1 MAAVYPV
8 ASPFNTN
15 PSYSGSFI
23 PTIWSA
29 KMNAKF
35 YATTVFGDIANTD
48 WQGEVSGMGDKVV
61 INTPPDV
68 TVSNYVPGTGLT
80 YPVPVPSSQELLID
94 KGKYFA
100 FQVNDVLAYQSKPDL
115 IDTFSADAAQRMRI
129 AIDSDVLYRAFG
141 QSATKNKGA
150 NAGVKSGKYNLGTDA
165 NPFELTASNV
175 LEKILHMASVMD
187 EQNLPDDSRW
197 LLIDPYTR
205 SLLMQSNL
213 AQANFMGDNTSIV
226 RNGLIGTIDRFK
238 VYVTNQLP
246 KAVAGSGTPTPWVS
260 GDGTDNSITSASD
273 LARRVILA
281 GHKSALTFASQI
293 TKMET
298 VRNQDDF
305 GDFIRSLNVYGSKVV
320 QPDALVTL
328 IAK

>member
-1 MAAVYPV
+1 MPAVYPV
-8 ASPFNTN
+8 NAPFNTN

-23 PTIWSA
+23 PTVWSA

-35 YATTVFGDIANTD
+35 YATTVFSDIANTD
-48 WQGEVSGMGDKVV
+48 WQGEISNMGDKVV
-61 INTPPDV
+61 INTPPTL
-68 TVSNYVPGTGLT
+68 TVSNYVPGAGLN
-80 YPVPVPSSQELLID
+80 YEVPTPIVQELLID

-100 FQVNDVLAYQSKPDL
+100 FHVNDVLEYQSKPDL
-115 IDTFSADAAQRMRI
+115 IDTFSADAAQQMRI
-129 AIDSDVLYRAFG
+129 AIDSDVLYRAFN
-141 QSATKNKGA
+141 QADAANKGA
-150 NAGVKSGKYNLGTDA
+150 TAGAKSGKYNLGTDA
-165 NPFELTASNV
+165 APVTLTASNV
-175 LEKILHMASVMD
+175 LEKILQMASVMD

-238 VYVTNQLP
+238 LYVTNHLP
-246 KAVAGSGTPTPWVS
+246 KAVAGTNTPWIS
-260 GDGTDNSITSASD
+260 GDGTDSSVTSTSG
-273 LARRVILA
+273 LARRVLLA

-298 VRNQDDF
+298 VRNTSDF
-305 GDFIRSLNVYGSKVV
+305 GDYVRSLNVYGSKVV
-320 QPDALVTL
+320 APKSLVTL
-328 IAK
+328 IAA

>member
-1 MAAVYPV
+1 MPAVYPV
-8 ASPFNTN
+8 NAPFNTN

-23 PTIWSA
+23 PTVWSA

-35 YATTVFGDIANTD
+35 YATTVFSDIANTD
-48 WQGEVSGMGDKVV
+48 WQGEISNMGDKVV
-61 INTPPDV
+61 INTPPTL
-68 TVSNYVPGTGLT
+68 TVSNYVPGAGLN
-80 YPVPVPSSQELLID
+80 YEVPTPIVQELLID

-100 FQVNDVLAYQSKPDL
+100 FHVNDVLEYQSKPDL
-115 IDTFSADAAQRMRI
+115 IDTFSADAAQQMRI
-129 AIDSDVLYRAFG
+129 AIDSDVLYRAFN
-141 QSATKNKGA
+141 QADAANKGA
-150 NAGVKSGKYNLGTDA
+150 TAGAKSGKYNLGTDA
-165 NPFELTASNV
+165 APVTLTASNV
-175 LEKILHMASVMD
+175 LEKILQMASVMD

-238 VYVTNQLP
+238 LYVTNHLP
-246 KAVAGSGTPTPWVS
+246 KAVAGANTPWIS
-260 GDGTDNSITSASD
+260 GDGTDSSVTSTSG
-273 LARRVILA
+273 LARRVLLA

-298 VRNQDDF
+298 VRNQSDF
-305 GDFIRSLNVYGSKVV
+305 GDYVRSLNVYGSKVV
-320 QPDALVTL
+320 QPKSLVTL
-328 IAK
+328 VAA

>member
-1 MAAVYPV
+1 MPAVYPV
-8 ASPFNTN
+8 NAPFNTN

-23 PTIWSA
+23 PTVWSA

-35 YATTVFGDIANTD
+35 YATTVFSDIANTD
-48 WQGEVSGMGDKVV
+48 WQGEISNMGDKVV
-61 INTPPDV
+61 INTPPTL
-68 TVSNYVPGTGLT
+68 TVSNYVPGAGLN
-80 YPVPVPSSQELLID
+80 YEVPTPIVQELLID

-100 FQVNDVLAYQSKPDL
+100 FHVNDVLEYQSKPDL
-115 IDTFSADAAQRMRI
+115 IDTFSADAAQQMRI
-129 AIDSDVLYRAFG
+129 AIDSDVLYRAFN
-141 QSATKNKGA
+141 QADAANKGA
-150 NAGVKSGKYNLGTDA
+150 TAGAKSGKYNLGTDA
-165 NPFELTASNV
+165 APVTLTASNV
-175 LEKILHMASVMD
+175 LEKILQMASVMD

-238 VYVTNQLP
+238 LYVTNHLP
-246 KAVAGSGTPTPWVS
+246 KAVAGTNTPWIS
-260 GDGTDNSITSASD
+260 GDGTDSSVTSTSG
-273 LARRVILA
+273 LARRVLLA

-298 VRNQDDF
+298 VRNQSDF
-305 GDFIRSLNVYGSKVV
+305 GDYVRSLNVYGSKVV
-320 QPDALVTL
+320 QPKSLVTL
-328 IAK
+328 VAA

>member
-1 MAAVYPV
+1 MPAVYPV
-8 ASPFNTN
+8 NPPFNTN

-23 PTIWSA
+23 PTVWSA

-35 YATTVFGDIANTD
+35 YATTVFSDIANTD
-48 WQGEVSGMGDKVV
+48 WQGEISNMGDKVV
-61 INTPPDV
+61 INTPPTL
-68 TVSNYVPGTGLT
+68 TVSNYVPGAGLN
-80 YPVPVPSSQELLID
+80 YEVPTPIVQELLID

-100 FQVNDVLAYQSKPDL
+100 FHVNDVLEYQSKPDL
-115 IDTFSADAAQRMRI
+115 IDTFSADAAQQMRI
-129 AIDSDVLYRAFG
+129 AIDSDVLYRAFN
-141 QSATKNKGA
+141 QADAANKGA
-150 NAGVKSGKYNLGTDA
+150 TAGAKSGKYNLGTDA
-165 NPFELTASNV
+165 APVTLTASNV
-175 LEKILHMASVMD
+175 LEKILQMASVMD

-238 VYVTNQLP
+238 LYVTNHLP
-246 KAVAGSGTPTPWVS
+246 KAVAGTNTPWIS
-260 GDGTDNSITSASD
+260 GDGTDSSVTSTSG
-273 LARRVILA
+273 LARRVLLA

-298 VRNQDDF
+298 VRNQSDF
-305 GDFIRSLNVYGSKVV
+305 GDYVRSLNVYGSKVV
-320 QPDALVTL
+320 QPKSLVTL
-328 IAK
+328 VAA

>member
-1 MAAVYPV
+1 MPAVYPV
-8 ASPFNTN
+8 NAPFNTN

-23 PTIWSA
+23 PTVWSA

-35 YATTVFGDIANTD
+35 YATTVFSDIANTD
-48 WQGEVSGMGDKVV
+48 WQGEISNMGDKVV
-61 INTPPDV
+61 INTPPSL
-68 TVSNYVPGTGLT
+68 TVSNYVPGAGLS
-80 YPVPVPSSQELLID
+80 YEVPTPIVQELLID

-100 FQVNDVLAYQSKPDL
+100 FHVNDVLEYQSKPDL
-115 IDTFSADAAQRMRI
+115 IDTFSADAAQQMRI
-129 AIDSDVLYRAFG
+129 AIDSDVLYRAFN
-141 QSATKNKGA
+141 QADAANKGA
-150 NAGVKSGKYNLGTDA
+150 TAGAKSGKYNLGTDA
-165 NPFELTASNV
+165 APVTLTASNV
-175 LEKILHMASVMD
+175 LEKILQMASVMD

-238 VYVTNQLP
+238 LYVTNHLP
-246 KAVAGSGTPTPWVS
+246 KAVAGTNTPWIS
-260 GDGTDNSITSASD
+260 GDGTDSSVTSTSG
-273 LARRVILA
+273 LARRVLLA

-298 VRNQDDF
+298 VRNQSDF
-305 GDFIRSLNVYGSKVV
+305 GDYVRSLNVYGSKVV
-320 QPDALVTL
+320 QPKSLVTL
-328 IAK
+328 VAA

>member
-1 MAAVYPV
+1 MPAVYPV
-8 ASPFNTN
+8 NAPFNTN

-23 PTIWSA
+23 PTVWSA

-35 YATTVFGDIANTD
+35 YATTVFSDIANTD
-48 WQGEVSGMGDKVV
+48 WQGEISNMGDKVV
-61 INTPPDV
+61 INTPPTL
-68 TVSNYVPGTGLT
+68 TVSNYVPGAGLN
-80 YPVPVPSSQELLID
+80 YEVPTPIVQELLID

-100 FQVNDVLAYQSKPDL
+100 FHVNDVLEYQSKPDL
-115 IDTFSADAAQRMRI
+115 IDTFSADAAQQMRI
-129 AIDSDVLYRAFG
+129 AIDSDVLYRAFN
-141 QSATKNKGA
+141 QADAANKGA
-150 NAGVKSGKYNLGTDA
+150 TAGAKSGKYNLGTDTA
-165 NPFELTASNV
+165 PVTLTASNV
-175 LEKILHMASVMD
+175 LEKILQMASVMD

-238 VYVTNQLP
+238 LYVTNHLP
-246 KAVAGSGTPTPWVS
+246 KAVAGTNTPWIS
-260 GDGTDNSITSASD
+260 GDGTDSSVTSTSG
-273 LARRVILA
+273 LARRVLLA

-298 VRNQDDF
+298 VRNQSDF
-305 GDFIRSLNVYGSKVV
+305 GDYVRSLNVYGSKVV
-320 QPDALVTL
+320 QPKSLVTL
-328 IAK
+328 IAA

>member
-23 PTIWSA
+23 PTVWSA

-80 YPVPVPSSQELLID
+80 YPVPTPSSQELLID

-141 QSATKNKGA
+141 QASVNNKGA
-150 NAGVKSGKYNLGTDA
+150 VAGIKSGKYNLGTDA
-165 NPFELTASNV
+165 APFELTASNV

-197 LLIDPYTR
+197 LLIDPFTR

-238 VYVTNQLP
+238 LYVTNHLP
-246 KAVAGSGTPTPWVS
+246 KAIAGTNTPWLS
-260 GDGTDNSITSASD
+260 GDGTDNTVTSSSG
-273 LARRVILA
+273 LARRALVA

-298 VRNQDDF
+298 VRNTSDF
-305 GDFIRSLNVYGSKVV
+305 GDYVRSLNVYGSKVV
-320 QPDALVTL
+320 APKSMVTL
-328 IAK
+328 IAA

>member
-1 MAAVYPV
+1 MPAVYPV
-8 ASPFNTN
+8 NTPFNTN

-23 PTIWSA
+23 PTVWSA

-35 YATTVFGDIANTD
+35 YATTVFSDIANTD
-48 WQGEVSGMGDKVV
+48 WQGEISNMGDKVV
-61 INTPPDV
+61 INTPPTL
-68 TVSNYVPGTGLT
+68 TVSNYVPGAGLN
-80 YPVPVPSSQELLID
+80 YEVPTPIVQELLID

-100 FQVNDVLAYQSKPDL
+100 FHVNDVLEYQSKPDL
-115 IDTFSADAAQRMRI
+115 IDTFSADAAQQMRI
-129 AIDSDVLYRAFG
+129 AIDSDVLYRAFN
-141 QSATKNKGA
+141 QADAANKGA
-150 NAGVKSGKYNLGTDA
+150 TAGAKSGKYNLGTDA
-165 NPFELTASNV
+165 APVTLTASNV
-175 LEKILHMASVMD
+175 LEKILQMASVMD

-238 VYVTNQLP
+238 LYVTNHLP
-246 KAVAGSGTPTPWVS
+246 KAVAGTNTPWIS
-260 GDGTDNSITSASD
+260 GDGTDSSVTSTSG
-273 LARRVILA
+273 LARRVLLA

-298 VRNQDDF
+298 VRNQSDF
-305 GDFIRSLNVYGSKVV
+305 GDYVRSLNVYGSKVV
-320 QPDALVTL
+320 QPKSLVTL
-328 IAK
+328 VAA

>member
-1 MAAVYPV
+1 MPAVYPV
-8 ASPFNTN
+8 QAPFNTN
-15 PSYSGSFI
+15 PSYSGAFI

-48 WQGEVSGMGDKVV
+48 WQGEISNMGDKVV
-61 INTPPDV
+61 INTPPTL
-68 TVSNYVPGTGLT
+68 TVSNYVPGAGLS
-80 YPVPVPSSQELLID
+80 YQVPTPDAQELLID

-100 FQVNDVLAYQSKPDL
+100 FQVNDVLEYQSKPNL
-115 IDTFSADAAQRMRI
+115 IDVFSADAAQQMRI
-129 AIDSDVLYRAFG
+129 AIDSDVLYRAFN
-141 QSATKNKGA
+141 QAATANKGA
-150 NAGVKSGKYNLGTDA
+150 TAGAKSGKYNLGTDTA
-165 NPFELTASNV
+165 PVTLTSGNV

-187 EQNLPDDSRW
+187 EQNLPDSDRW
-197 LLIDPYTR
+197 LLIDPFTR

-246 KAVAGSGTPTPWVS
+246 KAVAGANTPWVS
-260 GDGTDNSITSASD
+260 GDGSDNSITSTSG
-273 LARRVILA
+273 LARRAIVA

-298 VRNQDDF
+298 VRNTQDF
-305 GDFIRSLNVYGSKVV
+305 GDYIRSLNVYGSKVV
-320 QPDALVTL
+320 KADAMTVL
-328 IAK
+328 IAA

>member
-1 MAAVYPV
+1 MPAVYPV
-8 ASPFNTN
+8 NAPFNTN

-23 PTIWSA
+23 PTVWSA

-35 YATTVFGDIANTD
+35 YATTVFSDIANTD
-48 WQGEVSGMGDKVV
+48 WQGEISNMGDKVV
-61 INTPPDV
+61 INTPPSL
-68 TVSNYVPGTGLT
+68 TVSNYVPGAGLN
-80 YPVPVPSSQELLID
+80 YEVPTPIVQELLID

-100 FQVNDVLAYQSKPDL
+100 FHVNDVLEYQSKPDL
-115 IDTFSADAAQRMRI
+115 IDTFSADAAQQMRI
-129 AIDSDVLYRAFG
+129 AIDSDVLYRAFN
-141 QSATKNKGA
+141 QADAANKGA
-150 NAGVKSGKYNLGTDA
+150 TAGAKSGKYNLGTDA
-165 NPFELTASNV
+165 APVTLTASNV
-175 LEKILHMASVMD
+175 LEKILQMASVMD

-238 VYVTNQLP
+238 LYVTNHLP
-246 KAVAGSGTPTPWVS
+246 KAVAGTNTPWIS
-260 GDGTDNSITSASD
+260 GDGTDSSVTSTSG
-273 LARRVILA
+273 LARRVLLA

-298 VRNQDDF
+298 VRNQSDF
-305 GDFIRSLNVYGSKVV
+305 GDYVRSLNVYGSKVV
-320 QPDALVTL
+320 QPKSLVTL
-328 IAK
+328 VAA